1 MTTSRLRYLRRTNED
16 RVLFLRA
23 AVSLAVCRLSL
34 KVLSFGSTRSLLR
47 LISPPRQSQTKFD
60 GTALVKVQWA
70 VGAAGRR
77 MPWAV
82 TCLTTAICTQT
93 LSDRLGEP
101 TSLKIGVARDDV
113 GELKAHAWV
122 ESQGRVISGALS
134 ELPEFTLLT
143 TLAGDAV

>member
-1 MTTSRLRYLRRTNED
+1 MMTGRSRYLRGTNEE
-16 RVLFLRA
+16 RALFLRA

-34 KVLSFGSTRSLLR
+34 KVLSFGSTRRLLR
-47 LISPPRQSQTKFD
+47 LISWPRPSQVQTD
-60 GTALVKVQWA
+60 GDALVKVQWA
-70 VGAAGRR
+70 IRAAGRR

-82 TCLTTAICTQT
+82 TCLTTAICTQA

-122 ESQGRVISGALS
+122 ESRGRVISGAMN

-143 TLAGDAV
+143 TFAGDAI

>member
-1 MTTSRLRYLRRTNED
+1 MTTGRLRYLCRTNEE
-16 RVLFLRA
+16 RALFLRA
-23 AVSLAVCRLSL
+23 VVSLAVCRLSL

-47 LISPPRQSQTKFD
+47 LISRTRPSQANFD

-70 VGAAGRR
+70 IRAAGRR
-77 MPWAV
+77 MPWAA

-93 LSDRLGEP
+93 LSDRLREP
-101 TSLKIGVARDDV
+101 TSLKIGVTRDDV